1 MRNMIN
7 FKTVSSFS
15 NMTKYLK
22 DAGRALSFASALK
35 MAALGGLALPMIN
48 CVTNVDPTVASNT
61 NKLTQTEWL
70 SNSNISIN
78 GGAKWDNVNNPPL
91 IGGVA
96 NPNAPVMTIPNTY
109 IPHVLDANVLVRV
122 WRLDSSGNRT
132 TESQTLS
139 INPTNLRIT
148 DGSSS
153 ANKFTLNYAGFT
165 GAGAVYGVQFETY
178 YYNGAA
184 QNHPILMS
192 SFSNKIMNPGA
203 VANKSVNLD
212 VAPLLIADKP
222 TPTSSVTYYLGL
234 KPGFSLPTEVRVVI
248 GQGLATREVR
258 LPTSDVFDTSYGVQ
272 TDGTYQYNGA
282 SISKVKLSDKM
293 KNYLEGEGS
302 LQLVLSGY
310 SKKVGFLKTDIDS
323 QLSTAFSGGNVS
335 NTSSASS
342 NLNWAGV
349 DNSALWTVTVQ
360 TDVNGVQY
368 NEYTIP
374 ASTWN
379 TFSTFYSIPLAQ
391 LRVLIIRGDGTNDPS
406 TLASTYSGVSGYNP
420 ASPLASVAAYEALG
434 YDVPANI
441 VDGSQLASP
450 TTNVATGI
458 GAEIGPAGGTGPTVV
473 RFKVSDTTING
484 IRQTNEGNIKILV
497 FRAGAAN
504 TGSNVFIHSIN
515 LSISS
520 GETASFANAVDKY
533 EP

>member
-1 MRNMIN
+1 MPR
-7 FKTVSSFS
+7 TSVSTIPRFQKSSRYYRILEEVSAGDLFVGFLSSAGSTRLMSQLARDRARERYANKLALRRLEACGYVRRKSHDGKISFS
-15 NMTKYLK
+15 VTAEGKRTL
-22 DAGRALSFASALK
+22 R
-35 MAALGGLALPMIN
+35 GLYA
-48 CVTNVDPTVASNT
+48 
-61 NKLTQTEWL
+61 Q
-70 SNSNISIN
+70 
-78 GGAKWDNVNNPPL
+78 
-91 IGGVA
+91 
-96 NPNAPVMTIPNTY
+96 
-109 IPHVLDANVLVRV
+109 
-122 WRLDSSGNRT
+122 SS
-132 TESQTLS
+132 
-139 INPTNLRIT
+139 
-148 DGSSS
+148 
-153 ANKFTLNYAGFT
+153 
-165 GAGAVYGVQFETY
+165 
-178 YYNGAA
+178 
-184 QNHPILMS
+184 
-192 SFSNKIMNPGA
+192 
-203 VANKSVNLD
+203 
-212 VAPLLIADKP
+212 
-222 TPTSSVTYYLGL
+222 
-234 KPGFSLPTEVRVVI
+234 RVVM
-248 GQGLATREVR
+248 
-258 LPTSDVFDTSYGVQ
+258 Q

-323 QLSTAFSGGNVS
+323 QLSTAFSGGSVS

-342 NLNWAGV
+342 SLNWAGV

-379 TFSTFYSIPLAQ
+379 SFSTFYSIPLAQ